1 MNKIKSIGYFFWEN
15 IRNALEG
22 KRKGWFSVYRNV
34 NIRGRAKIHSFV
46 LLKRVDIGD
55 MSYVANFSRIS
66 NCRIGKFTSIGPN
79 VVIGLGRHPTSWVSS
94 HPAFF
99 SIDLQSQ
106 KSFVSEEKFSESEV
120 IEIGNDVWIG
130 QGALIL
136 DGVVVGDGAIIGA
149 GAVVTHNVPPFS
161 VVVGVPAKI
170 IKYRFSTDNIKFLY
184 NLQWWNKDDDWLEEH
199 ASAFNNIEMLKNL
212 CSLMDERH

>member
-1 MNKIKSIGYFFWEN
+1 M
-15 IRNALEG
+15 
-22 KRKGWFSVYRNV
+22 
-34 NIRGRAKIHSFV
+34 
-46 LLKRVDIGD
+46 
-55 MSYVANFSRIS
+55 
-66 NCRIGKFTSIGPN
+66 
-79 VVIGLGRHPTSWVSS
+79 
-94 HPAFF
+94 
-99 SIDLQSQ
+99 QSQ

-170 IKYRFSTDNIKFLY
+170 IKYRFSTENIKFLH
-184 NLQWWNKDDDWLEEH
+184 NLQWWNKDDDWLQEH
-199 ASAFNNIEMLKNL
+199 ANAFNNIEVLKNL
-212 CSLMDERH
+212 CSMMNESH